1 MNFYVIKAGIPGMT
15 GSAFIVGDDGGD
27 FIGLKGS
34 GSLEGP
40 GTLAG
45 YGIAL
50 GRNGGGGDR

>member
-27 FIGLKGS
+27 FIGLKGA

-40 GTLAG
+40 GTLVG

-50 GRNGGGGDR
+50 WRNGGGGDS

>member
-34 GSLEGP
+34 GSLEGT
-40 GTLAG
+40 GTPAG

-50 GRNGGGGDR
+50 GRTGGGGDR